1 MKTRYL
7 LAAAALLRLASP
19 LCAQTLNVQKEFPYR
34 PITAWTSGMR
44 FQMQEARASF
54 DCPLMLL
61 HGPTFKGTDLY
72 GVSPDDDKLAGQ
84 VLTFQRL
91 DAFRD
96 RGHDNNNTGSGT
108 DQIAVVFKTPSGKQ
122 YAHVMRTTMAELKK
136 DESSVGAPC
145 LVLLD
150 DVEKARKLLVGR
162 TFFVLEQYIGAGST
176 RDEVTYL
183 PKFVPVKIT
192 KAGVGTG
199 RLPVRLAFAYVGTGQ
214 VQEHD
219 YVLSGTNAARSFGGD
234 ALPGSFGSSFS
245 ATDPRAAAAVAKDAH
260 WKAIQQG
267 VLVKGMSMKEVELAM
282 GKPKRKAESMEEER
296 LTAWY
301 YSRFQ
306 GKEWELLFRNG
317 LLDRYANYQ
326 N

>member
-1 MKTRYL
+1 MRKLSLTAVVL
-7 LAAAALLRLASP
+7 LGLSLP
-19 LCAQTLNVQKEFPYR
+19 GWAQVVNFQKEFPYR
-34 PITAWTSGMR
+34 SLLAWQPGMR
-44 FQMQEARASF
+44 FRVQAADAGF
-54 DCPLMLL
+54 DCPLMALK
-61 HGPTFKGTDLY
+61 GATFTGTDLY

-84 VLTFQRL
+84 VFTFQRL

-96 RGHDNNNTGSGT
+96 RGHDGKDTGSGT
-108 DQIAVVFKTPSGKQ
+108 EQVAVVFKAPSGKQ
-122 YAHVMRTTMAELKK
+122 YAHVINTPLAKLKSG
-136 DESSVGAPC
+136 ESPVGAPC

-150 DVEKARKLLVGR
+150 DVEKAQKVLVGR

-176 RDEVTYL
+176 RDDVQYL

-192 KAGVGTG
+192 KAAAGTG
-199 RLPVRLAFAYVGTGQ
+199 RLPVRLKFEYVGTGQ

-219 YVLSGTNAARSFGGD
+219 YVLSGTNAAHTFLNGEL
-234 ALPGSFGSSFS
+234 LPEAFQRCFS
-245 ATDPRAAAAVAKDAH
+245 ATDPRAAAGVAKDTY

-267 VLVKGMSMKEVELAM
+267 VLVKGMSMKDVELAM

-296 LTAWY
+296 MTAWY

-317 LLDRYANYQ
+317 LLERYANYQ